1 MLFLRHAT
9 NFVAHV
15 CRMLARVGLSNQG
28 GEGFVL
34 GGFGRTCA
42 NVGRDAGKE
51 GTDAA
56 QRKKRRA
63 NWLTLSNPFALTCR

>member
-1 MLFLRHAT
+1 MLHTFA
-9 NFVAHV
+9 
-15 CRMLARVGLSNQG
+15 ARWRVSGFQIKG

-51 GTDAA
+51 GTGAA
-56 QRKKRRA
+56 RRKKRRA
-63 NWLTLSNPFALTCR
+63 NCLTLSNSVALTCR